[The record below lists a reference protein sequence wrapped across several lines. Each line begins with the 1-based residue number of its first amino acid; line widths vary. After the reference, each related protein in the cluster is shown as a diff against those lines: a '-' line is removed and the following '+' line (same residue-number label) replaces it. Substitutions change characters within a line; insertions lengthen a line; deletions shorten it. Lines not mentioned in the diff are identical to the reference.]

1 MEGEKEGQRRI
12 TLAPMS
18 TRASDSSRIAAS
30 FRDPG
35 GRVLVHRGRLFR
47 IVHPSGVEDARAFL
61 ESPAGHALLENG
73 CVAATRALDET
84 ETAALLEDEP
94 VSAAAGGLAIAAI
107 FEHERIWFP
116 SYPYEW
122 PAEMLHAA
130 AGLTLDLAVRLLP
143 DAVGLKDGTP
153 YNVLFRGPR
162 PVFVDL
168 LSFERRS
175 PDDPVWLAYGQFVRT
190 FVLPLLAWRKLRM
203 PAGPILLARRDGLEP
218 DEIYGWLGPLDR
230 LLPPALTLVSV
241 PKWLSRRAD
250 SPDAYRAR
258 HIGDPEKARF
268 ILASLFRGLRR
279 ALGRLEPC
287 AGPSTWSD
295 YMQTKS
301 HYTAERFVAKEEFVR
316 DALAAASPGAVL
328 DVGCNTGHFSEIAAG
343 HGARVV
349 AIDYDPVVAGQVW
362 RRASAGGLDILPL
375 VVNLARPTPATG
387 WRNEE
392 GASFLDRARGQFD
405 LVLMLAVLHHML
417 VTERVPL
424 EDILDVAAELTRR
437 WLVIEYVDP
446 SDPMFR
452 RITRGRDALHAELTP
467 ERFEAACAR
476 RFEIVRAGSQGGPT
490 RRMYL
495 LAKKQEA

>member
-1 MEGEKEGQRRI
+1 MSACDNCKE
-12 TLAPMS
+12 LP
-18 TRASDSSRIAAS
+18 RIASS

-35 GRVLVHRGRLFR
+35 GRVLVHRARLLR
-47 IVHPSGVEDARAFL
+47 IVHPSGIEDARAFL
-61 ESPAGHALLENG
+61 ESPAGRRLLENG
-73 CVAATRALDET
+73 SVVATRPLDDREAAELLRDGSIAAATQG
-84 ETAALLEDEP
+84 
-94 VSAAAGGLAIAAI
+94 VAIAAI

-130 AGLTLDLAVRLLP
+130 AGLTLDLAERLLP

-203 PAGPILLARRDGLEP
+203 PAGPVLLARRDGLEP
-218 DEIYGWLGPLDR
+218 DEVYGWLGPLDR
-230 LLPPALTLVSV
+230 LLPPSLTLVSI
-241 PKWLSRRAD
+241 PKWLSRRAE
-250 SPDAYRAR
+250 SPEAYRAR
-258 HIGDPEKARF
+258 RIGDPEKARF

-279 ALGRLEPC
+279 ALRRLEPA
-287 AGPSTWSD
+287 AGPSTWSG
-295 YMQTKS
+295 YMETKS
-301 HYTAERFVAKEEFVR
+301 HYTAERFAAKEEFVR
-316 DALAAASPGAVL
+316 GALAEASPEVVL
-328 DVGCNTGHFSEIAAG
+328 DVGCNTGHFSEIAAR

-349 AIDYDPVVAGQVW
+349 AIDYDPIVAGQVW

-424 EDILDVAAELTRR
+424 EEILDVAGELTRR

-452 RITRGRDALHAELTP
+452 RITRGREALHAGLTP

-476 RFEIVRAGSQGGPT
+476 RFEIVRVTSAEGST

-495 LAKKQEA
+495 LAKKQGA